1 MPMGKTRVLSKL
13 YNTYFFY
20 KHQILYSCLEQIHKM
35 NLEDKTANYIIIM
48 TLEVLESIKQQ

>member
-1 MPMGKTRVLSKL
+1 MGKTRVLSKL